1 MTDVTRGSTVV
12 FITTFKDNTGTIVNP
27 VSANLYLKYRASNV
41 LTTTTVALTQ
51 SGNTWT
57 ASWDSSV
64 ADGGRADWHIRSAGT
79 NKAAHGRLAQSQD
92 QPGESVNGGADHHHR
107 RHAGDELRPHHA
119 RRGDGRARSAGGGQ
133 FHLARTLDHAGLENR
148 RRLLQSRVCVETVK
162 DEFWPQRDP
171 WPWVI
176 PGGLRPLQ
184 LTRWPIVS
192 VASVIEDG
200 TTLTVNTD
208 FRIDTD
214 KGQLIRL
221 DSNGYPTRWPA
232 LAIAVQYSAGY
243 ATIPAPVVDAVIR
256 MIVGRWYRKGRD
268 PAIKSESADGTW
280 SASYWFTA
288 GPDSST
294 GHLTPDVEGLLDA
307 YRVPVVAG

>member
-1 MTDVTRGSTVV
+1 MAAQIITTVV
-12 FITTFKDNTGTIVNP
+12 TPATSYD
-27 VSANLYLKYRASNV
+27 
-41 LTTTTVALTQ
+41 LTTLEEVM
-51 SGNTWT
+51 
-57 ASWDSSV
+57 
-64 ADGGRADWHIRSAGT
+64 
-79 NKAAHGRLAQSQD
+79 
-92 QPGESVNGGADHHHR
+92 
-107 RHAGDELRPHHA
+107 DELDLPEVENSTLL
-119 RRGDGRARSAGGGQ
+119 GRWITQASKTA
-133 FHLARTLDHAGLENR
+133 AAYCNR
-148 RRLLQSRVCVETVK
+148 VFVLETVK

-184 LTRWPIVS
+184 LTRWPITS

-232 LAIAVQYSAGY
+232 LAIAVQYAAGY

-268 PAIKSESADGTW
+268 PGIKSESADGTW

-294 GHLTPDVEGLLDA
+294 GHLTSDVEGLLDA
-307 YRVPVVAG
+307 YRVPVMVA